1 MRIGKLGK
9 LALSMVAM
17 PLCQAC
23 SDLRGGARTFEVRAE
38 VSSGDQV
45 FTGAGVRTLSFE
57 RRFQISSET
66 PPIVWAEAGEA
77 IVVPLHGGQA
87 LYVLLDGREFP
98 TGTVAKL
105 ARPRRDENLLSAIER
120 AMSEGRSGALTQY
133 EYVDVHDKFR
143 WPYPRMAYFPD
154 PADHSILHIVE
165 PGGRF
170 SVDGRDYQVTAVWID
185 EPQVPESKASI
196 PAVGEYDMGIEV
208 RSTNPGE
215 HFTFAHPSVF
225 PSNFSSRQ
233 LKSK

>member
-9 LALSMVAM
+9 VALSIVAI

-23 SDLRGGARTFEVRAE
+23 SDVRGGARTFEVRAE
-38 VSSGDQV
+38 IRSGDQV

-66 PPIVWAEAGEA
+66 PPIVWVEGGQAT
-77 IVVPLHGGQA
+77 VVPLHDGQA
-87 LYVLLDGREFP
+87 LYVLLDGRDLP
-98 TGTVAKL
+98 TGTAAKL
-105 ARPRRDENLLSAIER
+105 ARPRTDEKLLSAIDR
-120 AMSEGRSGALTQY
+120 AMSEGRSAALTSY

-143 WPYPRMAYFPD
+143 WPYPRMVYFPD

-170 SVDGRDYQVTAVWID
+170 SIDGRDYQVTAVWID

-215 HFTFAHPSVF
+215 HFTFAHPTVF

-233 LKSK
+233 LKSR